1 MNSPFSP
8 YLLQRSRPSSAGH
21 VLAVLG
27 ERVGS
32 AKREWLSRW
41 HDYQVRRQEA
51 RALVAIDEMDAHLLR
66 DIGAP
71 DQVIARA
78 VENARASPWR
88 EVPLRLAMVL
98 VTIAVIGTLAP
109 PSVAEAASPKGTGTA
124 HAQGQMA
131 GLFTGEFVAGVPV
144 YRFPTVIV
152 AGSSRAEP
160 ARSEARVAQ
169 PRHARGTA
177 AKCPA

>member
-1 MNSPFSP
+1 MNFPSSP
-8 YLLQRSRPSSAGH
+8 YTLQRSRPSPAGY
-21 VLAVLG
+21 VLTVLG
-27 ERVGS
+27 ERLGR
-32 AKREWLSRW
+32 AKRQLLSRW
-41 HDYQVRRQEA
+41 HDYQARRQEA
-51 RALVAIDEMDAHLLR
+51 RALVAINEMDAHLLR

-71 DQVIARA
+71 DHLIARA

-109 PSVAEAASPKGTGTA
+109 PSVAEAASPKGTGTS
-124 HAQGQMA
+124 HAQGKMA
-131 GLFTGEFVAGVPV
+131 GVFTGEFVAGVPV

-152 AGSSRAEP
+152 AGARSAEP
-160 ARSEARVAQ
+160 TRSEARVAR

-177 AKCPA
+177 AKRPA